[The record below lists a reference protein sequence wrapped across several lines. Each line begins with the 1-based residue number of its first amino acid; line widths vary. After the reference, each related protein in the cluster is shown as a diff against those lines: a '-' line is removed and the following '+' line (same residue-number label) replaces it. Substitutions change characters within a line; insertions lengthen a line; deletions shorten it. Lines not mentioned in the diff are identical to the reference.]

1 MMGRSIVDMVEIS
14 IAVPR
19 GEAGYWSIIRELDRD
34 GPWTVRQI
42 CQRTNVKTQAVGTFV
57 RKLRLAGI
65 AQVVEKQASNEGGR
79 RDNLP
84 EAVVYRLA
92 KRPLLAPRLTLDG
105 KVRPEMAIDRV
116 WRAIKMS
123 KVFSLADIK
132 ESCPDVHPSAAE
144 AYLRALCRAGV
155 VVGTPRSYRLARN
168 LGLQAPKI
176 LATKVVFDPNSK
188 TVIGCPVANEAK
200 P

>member
-1 MMGRSIVDMVEIS
+1 MGRSIVDMVEIS

-19 GEAGYWSIIRELDRD
+19 GEAGYWSIIRDLDRD

-42 CQRTNVKTQAVGTFV
+42 CQRTNVKIQAVGTFV

-65 AQVVEKQASNEGGR
+65 AKVVEKNPSNQDAR

-105 KVRPEMAIDRV
+105 KVRPEMAIDQV
-116 WRAIKMS
+116 WRAIKMF
-123 KVFSLADIK
+123 KVFSLVDIK
-132 ESCPDVHPSAAE
+132 ESCPDVHPSTAE
-144 AYLRALCRAGV
+144 AYLRALRQAGV
-155 VVGTPRSYRLARN
+155 VVGTPTSYRLALN
-168 LGLQAPKI
+168 LGLQAPKV
-176 LATKVVFDPNSK
+176 LATKVLFDPNSK
-188 TVIGCPVANEAK
+188 TVIGRPVASEAK

>member
-19 GEAGYWSIIRELDRD
+19 GEAGYWSIIRDLDRD

-65 AQVVEKQASNEGGR
+65 AKVVEKNPSNQDAR

-105 KVRPEMAIDRV
+105 KVRPEMAIDQV
-116 WRAIKMS
+116 WRAIKMF
-123 KVFSLADIK
+123 KVFSLAVYQR
-132 ESCPDVHPSAAE
+132 ELPSRSTKHSRG
-144 AYLRALCRAGV
+144 LS
-155 VVGTPRSYRLARN
+155 PRTAPSQRRGRN
-168 LGLQAPKI
+168 ADKLSAC
-176 LATKVVFDPNSK
+176 A
-188 TVIGCPVANEAK
+188 
-200 P
+200 